1 MLTCPERIWPA
12 SWLDAEMAPAQR
24 HAELAEQLQ
33 QFARLDLDIRR
44 ALACPD
50 FGDAT

>member
-1 MLTCPERIWPA
+1 LPA

-24 HAELAEQLQ
+24 HAELVELKRL
-33 QFARLDLDIRR
+33 ARLDPDIRCS
-44 ALACPD
+44 LACPD